1 MTVFPERHKAPSPF
15 RQNILQQFHGGVGA
29 VGADVACR
37 ARHSCL
43 PPTSSAATARELRQP
58 ASQRLLLQ
66 EATTQSQL
74 SGPAADTSL
83 SVRYFT
89 PGTSPGSSREARG
102 TQGQQWQFI
111 LSKAAR
117 DRGEPICLCLWLSI
131 FHRSRRGSSR
141 DLPHRNHWIPCNCL
155 LLIITSHLAIPL
167 PLLSWAHL
175 SSLMWNNQ
183 TLACN

>member
-1 MTVFPERHKAPSPF
+1 MTVFPERRKAPSPF
-15 RQNILQQFHGGVGA
+15 RQNILQQFHGGAGA
-29 VGADVACR
+29 VGADVACS

-89 PGTSPGSSREARG
+89 PGTSPGSPGEVRG
-102 TQGQQWQFI
+102 AQGQQWQSI
-111 LSKAAR
+111 LSKAAHNH
-117 DRGEPICLCLWLSI
+117 GFESPFVCAY
-131 FHRSRRGSSR
+131 GSAFSTAA
-141 DLPHRNHWIPCNCL
+141 DVALPGINHTE
-155 LLIITSHLAIPL
+155 ITGFRV
-167 PLLSWAHL
+167 
-175 SSLMWNNQ
+175 
-183 TLACN
+183 TVCY